1 MASDGAIFVDLAAA
15 PYRTDM
21 PEAVLANYS
30 PAFRARDVI
39 LVTII
44 IFIIIVGIARI
55 ILRRRPVLAD
65 RSAYCSAYLSM
76 GLGNRG
82 LQSKSCKQS
91 ETTRNETLVHHKHST
106 KSTPALANVLLW
118 HSFS

>member
-1 MASDGAIFVDLAAA
+1 MTESTQRAVGEKLVFETTEYPPQKNMAKEWEIK
-15 PYRTDM
+15 
-21 PEAVLANYS
+21 
-30 PAFRARDVI
+30 
-39 LVTII
+39 
-44 IFIIIVGIARI
+44 
-55 ILRRRPVLAD
+55 RPGHAD
-65 RSAYCSAYLSM
+65 FWFQNSSQSEVRMA
-76 GLGNRG
+76 